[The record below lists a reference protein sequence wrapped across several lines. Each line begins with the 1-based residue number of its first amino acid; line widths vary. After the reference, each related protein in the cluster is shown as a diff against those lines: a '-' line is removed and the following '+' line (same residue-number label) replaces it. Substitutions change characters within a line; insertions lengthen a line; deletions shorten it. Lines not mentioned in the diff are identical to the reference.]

1 MIKKFNLLFITFF
14 FIGKIKFAPGTV
26 ASFITCILFFL
37 LINIFNFSTIFLIT
51 LVIFFYSFIA
61 ISNSFNEFK
70 ADDPQE
76 IVIDEVVGQMLP
88 LLAIPVYETLCPLPN
103 IYYFVT
109 SFLLFRLFDIWKP
122 YPISYVDNNI
132 KGSLG
137 IMLDDIFAAL
147 YVIIILSL
155 IFFFIGG

>member
-61 ISNSFNEFK
+61 INNSFNEFK

-76 IVIDEVVGQMLP
+76 IVIDEVVGQWAT
-88 LLAIPVYETLCPLPN
+88 LLVFVPSNAVH
-103 IYYFVT
+103 YFLGFV
-109 SFLLFRLFDIWKP
+109 LFRIFDIFKP
-122 YPISYVDNNI
+122 WPINWADKKI
-132 KGSLG
+132 KGGLG
-137 IMLDDIFAAL
+137 IMLDDILAAVYAGGAL
-147 YVIIILSL
+147 Y
-155 IFFFIGG
+155 FIQNWL